1 MILSL
6 IFNLLYND
14 LEGAH
19 AVLRREQHHPYHSL
33 SNQPG
38 GTIAEHVGK
47 GIRVRRG
54 NRRNPL
60 SVI

>member
-19 AVLRREQHHPYHSL
+19 AVVCCGQHHPYHFL
-33 SNQPG
+33 L
-38 GTIAEHVGK
+38 IAEHVVK
-47 GIRVRRG
+47 GIMICVRRG